1 MALQKIQPSF
11 RFNEEQLKQLRQIA
25 PEAFRDNM
33 LDFNT
38 LYEALADSIGD
49 DHFETEHYGL
59 NWPGKKDAKKI
70 TTLPS
75 KGTLVPVIKEG
86 VDAEKSRNIFIEGE
100 NLEVLK
106 LLQKSYADRVK
117 MIYIDPPYNTGKDFV
132 YQDNFVEQT
141 DEYLRRTGV
150 IDSEGR
156 TLTTNT
162 KADGRFH
169 SKWLSMMYPRLKLAK
184 NLLRE
189 DGVLFV
195 SIGDDE
201 VGNLKLL
208 MDELFGPE
216 CFITMFIWNT
226 DGHTDNQ
233 LEVKINHEYILCYQ
247 KDSNYSVLND
257 VIDPNTRENSNLH
270 RGFAENSI
278 TKNGPANPASKIKL
292 TKGFPCKVK
301 NLSLP
306 KSNVPAAFFKEV
318 NELGHIS
325 REITRKYDC
334 EYPLRLDNM
343 VVKDFK
349 LQEDCEV
356 YAGWANANKLKK
368 FIENGF
374 KPLEEEGGNVSFYLS
389 PNGVIYYRR
398 ERASA
403 KNILSVLKGFTT
415 TEKTRS
421 TLEAEKLYF
430 SYPKPL
436 DLITYLLDMG
446 LSENDIVMD
455 FFAGSGTTG
464 HALYE
469 FNRKNECA
477 SKFILIQMF
486 EQVQANSLA
495 AQNGFNT
502 IDEIT
507 RKRLS
512 IYSAKYGC
520 TATSN
525 TGFKF
530 FRYRHSNFKVWQ
542 NYHET
547 DTEQLENLFSQFES
561 SLVKD
566 WKPENLLTE
575 ILLIEGFPLDS
586 KVEDIDTF
594 KKNKVQKITSEFC
607 EHALFICLDK
617 KVDDATIKALSL
629 GDNDIFICLDTAV
642 TDQDKARLDDK
653 GLIKTI

>member
-1 MALQKIQPSF
+1 MALQKIQPSYK
-11 RFNEEQLKQLRQIA
+11 FNEEQLKQLRQIA
-25 PEAFRDNM
+25 PEAFKDNI

-49 DHFETEHYGL
+49 DEFETEHYGL
-59 NWPGKKDAKKI
+59 NWPGKKDSKKI
-70 TTLPS
+70 AAILS
-75 KGTLVPVIKEG
+75 KGTLIPFPSDG
-86 VDAEKSRNIFIEGE
+86 VEPETSRNIFIEGE
-100 NLEVLK
+100 NLEVIK

-132 YQDNFVEQT
+132 YQDNFIEQT

-208 MDELFGPE
+208 LDELFGPE
-216 CFITMFIWNT
+216 CFISMFIWNT

-257 VIDPNTRENSNLH
+257 VIDPNTREDSNLH

-278 TKNGPANPASKIKL
+278 TKNGHANPASKIKL

-306 KSNVPAAFFKEV
+306 KSNIPDSFFEEV
-318 NELGHIS
+318 KELGYIS
-325 REITRKYDC
+325 REITRKYNC
-334 EYPLRLDNM
+334 EYPLRLNNM
-343 VVKDFK
+343 VVKDYK

-374 KPLEEEGGNVSFYLS
+374 KPLEEESGNVTFYLS

-398 ERASA
+398 ERESA
-403 KNILSVLKGFTT
+403 KNILSVLKGFMT
-415 TEKTRS
+415 TEKMRS

-430 SYPKPL
+430 SYPKPV
-436 DLITYLLDMG
+436 DLITYLLNMG
-446 LSENDIVMD
+446 LTENDIVMD

-469 FNRKNECA
+469 YNKKNECA
-477 SKFILIQMF
+477 SKFILVQMY

-495 AQNGFNT
+495 AQNGFKT

-512 IYSAKYGC
+512 LYSSKHEAES
-520 TATSN
+520 TN
-525 TGFKF
+525 NLGFKF
-530 FRYRHSNFKVWQ
+530 YRYRHSNFKAWK
-542 NYHET
+542 NYNGT
-547 DTEQLENLFSQFES
+547 DIKQLETLFSQHES
-561 SLVKD
+561 SLVDD

-586 KVEDIDTF
+586 KIESVETF
-594 KKNKVQKITSEFC
+594 KKNNVQKVTSDFC
-607 EHALFICLDK
+607 EHALFVCLDK
-617 KVDDATIKALSL
+617 KVEDETIKTLSL
-629 GDNDIFICLDTAV
+629 GDNDIFICLDNAV